1 MILIIVELWNRS
13 CCFLTLKNMCI
24 IYPLT
29 LSESVLIGRN
39 LKFLLPLTNNKRPP
53 GDDPSGHSFVD

>member
-39 LKFLLPLTNNKRPP
+39 LKFLLPLIYKNY
-53 GDDPSGHSFVD
+53 F